1 MLKTLEEVKKDH
13 VIAVLTATNFNMAQA
28 ARVLAVNRRTLYR
41 MCGKYGVI
49 LVRSWTQD
57 GIQLQNGATENA
69 DPA

>member
-13 VIAVLTATNFNMAQA
+13 VIAVLTASNFNMARA

-41 MCGKYGVI
+41 MCGKYGI
-49 LVRSWTQD
+49 TFTRSWTQD
-57 GIQLQNGATENA
+57 GVQLRSGATENA